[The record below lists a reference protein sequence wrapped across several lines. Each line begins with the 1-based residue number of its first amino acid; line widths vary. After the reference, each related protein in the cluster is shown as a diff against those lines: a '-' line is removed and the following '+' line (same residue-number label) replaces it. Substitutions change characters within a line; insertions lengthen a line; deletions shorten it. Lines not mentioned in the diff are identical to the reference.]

1 MDSTR
6 QRILEQLS
14 SKHSLSASDLSQAL
28 GTTAAN
34 MRHHLGIL
42 LQEGAVE
49 IVEQRQGAGR
59 GRPTH
64 FYALT
69 RQAQA
74 HNLDGLAGAL
84 LQELLEGLPR
94 RSAARAL
101 RRIASA

>member
-14 SKHSLSASDLSQAL
+14 SKHSLSANDLSQAL

-49 IVEQRQGAGR
+49 IVDSGKVQGAAAP
-59 GRPTH
+59 PTSM
-64 FYALT
+64 
-69 RQAQA
+69 
-74 HNLDGLAGAL
+74 
-84 LQELLEGLPR
+84 P
-94 RSAARAL
+94 
-101 RRIASA
+101 